1 MKYRKESFNKN
12 DINSND
18 QTATFCQTYA
28 DENEER
34 TYDCIDSTLQINNPS
49 KSFTS

>member
-1 MKYRKESFNKN
+1 MKYRKESN
-12 DINSND
+12 DPNSNE

-34 TYDCIDSTLQINNPS
+34 TYDCIDNTLQINNPVNS
-49 KSFTS
+49 ITS